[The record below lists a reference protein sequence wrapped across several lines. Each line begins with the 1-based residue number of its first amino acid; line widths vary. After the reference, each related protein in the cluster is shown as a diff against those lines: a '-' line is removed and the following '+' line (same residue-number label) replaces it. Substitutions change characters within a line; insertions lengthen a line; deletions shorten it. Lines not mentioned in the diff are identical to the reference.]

1 MTSRALRYLF
11 VGVYN
16 TGVGYM
22 IFYSINCVFGS
33 TLHYL
38 IVLVISYLLSLTHAY
53 FGQRLFVFRS
63 TDRWGMEYLRFLL
76 VNLSGMLTNALLLF
90 FFIELGIGLMIAQ
103 AVSVVI
109 VTLLSYIGHQKFS
122 FKST

>member
-11 VGVYN
+11 VGIYN

-22 IFYSINCVFGS
+22 IFYSINCAFDS

-53 FGQRLFVFRS
+53 FGQRLLVFRS

-90 FFIELGIGLMIAQ
+90 FFIELGIGLMMAQ

-109 VTLLSYIGHQKFS
+109 VTLLSYIGHRKFS